1 MLFHTVLP
9 SLALVLETEI
19 ECQGLCMVFLSS
31 SEGVVLQ
38 VLTEFIVFPVLKR
51 GTHHMSSDAMGPLDA
66 TFSFASL

>member
-1 MLFHTVLP
+1 
-9 SLALVLETEI
+9 
-19 ECQGLCMVFLSS
+19 MVFLSS